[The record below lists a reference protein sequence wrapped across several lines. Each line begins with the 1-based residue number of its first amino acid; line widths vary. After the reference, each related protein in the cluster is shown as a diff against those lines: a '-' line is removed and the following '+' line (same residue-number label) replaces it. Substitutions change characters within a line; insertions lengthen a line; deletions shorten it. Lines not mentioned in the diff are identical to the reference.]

1 MSDVAGG
8 LQESTKIFY
17 KRRRVE
23 KVLLLEDPEEE
34 EKDEEHE
41 ERVDVKKN
49 RRALR
54 GVMRNWTRIEND
66 VEKRRPEKGRRE
78 AKDRR

>member
-1 MSDVAGG
+1 M
-8 LQESTKIFY
+8 
-17 KRRRVE
+17 
-23 KVLLLEDPEEE
+23 
-34 EKDEEHE
+34 
-41 ERVDVKKN
+41 KKN

-66 VEKRRPEKGRRE
+66 EGDEEIEEEKRRREMRKRE